1 LLNDSEE
8 KMMRFFKNFAGGTST
23 LGRRCL
29 VVSLL
34 AIVALSSIASATPLA
49 GTVLA
54 NPGDT
59 VFPGLVAPGTA
70 AGMLLAS
77 MVMPYSFSTTAGLT
91 SGTLVSA
98 VFKNSSGTLDFY
110 YQVNNCFQ
118 AGIAASCP
126 GAAASATAIARETD
140 TSFSGF
146 MTFLG
151 FRVDGSALAGSL
163 FVDGSVAP
171 VTGDRN
177 GAPGA
182 VIGFSFNPPD
192 GAKVLPG
199 LSSNVLVIST
209 NAVNFTKGN
218 ADVIDGGTQTVL
230 GFQPISV
237 PEPASFALLGLGL
250 LAIGGIGRKIK
261 ARR

>member
-1 LLNDSEE
+1 
-8 KMMRFFKNFAGGTST
+8 MMRFYKNFTGRTST

-34 AIVALSSIASATPLA
+34 AIVALSSIASATPLP

-59 VFPGLVAPGTA
+59 VFPGLAMPGFMGGPTT
-70 AGMLLAS
+70 GTLLAS
-77 MVMPYSFSTTAGLT
+77 LVAPYSFTTTAGLT

-98 VFKNSSGTLDFY
+98 VYKNSSGTLDFY

-118 AGIAASCP
+118 AGIAAFCP

-140 TSFSGF
+140 TSFVGF

-151 FRVDGSALAGSL
+151 FRVDGSTLAGSL

-171 VTGDRN
+171 VTGDRSTL
-177 GAPGA
+177 GPGST
-182 VIGFSFNPPD
+182 VGFSFNPPD

-209 NAVNFTKGN
+209 NAMNFKAGN
-218 ADVIDGGTQTVL
+218 ADVIDGGTQTVAS
-230 GFQPISV
+230 FQPASGV

-261 ARR
+261 SRR

>member
-1 LLNDSEE
+1 
-8 KMMRFFKNFAGGTST
+8 MRFFKNFANRTST
-23 LGRRCL
+23 LGRRSL
-29 VVSLL
+29 VLSLL
-34 AIVALSSIASATPLA
+34 AIFAFSSIAGATPLA
-49 GTVLA
+49 GTVVA

-77 MVMPYSFSTTAGLT
+77 LVAPYSFTTTAGLT

-118 AGIAASCP
+118 AGIAAFCP

-140 TSFSGF
+140 TSFVGF

-151 FRVDGSALAGSL
+151 FRPDGSTLAGSL
-163 FVDGSVAP
+163 VVDGSVAP
-171 VTGDRN
+171 VTADR
-177 GAPGA
+177 GPLGPGSTL
-182 VIGFSFNPPD
+182 GFQFSPPD

-199 LSSNVLVIST
+199 LSSNVVIIST
-209 NAVNFTKGN
+209 DAKFFKAGTP
-218 ADVIDGGTQTVL
+218 DVIEGGTQTVAS
-230 GFQPISV
+230 FQPSTGV
-237 PEPASFALLGLGL
+237 PEPASLALL
-250 LAIGGIGRKIK
+250 
-261 ARR
+261 